1 MKDDDE
7 LLITKSI
14 EVGQG
19 YIKVC
24 IQQDFAL
31 YENLET
37 IKDYDESLITKAE
50 EDGQEYLRV
59 FIEFSFALCE
69 SLETMKTLKL

>member
-37 IKDYDESLITKAE
+37 
-50 EDGQEYLRV
+50 
-59 FIEFSFALCE
+59 
-69 SLETMKTLKL
+69 MKTLRL

>member
-1 MKDDDE
+1 MKDYDE
-7 LLITKSI
+7 SMITKAI

-37 IKDYDESLITKAE
+37 
-50 EDGQEYLRV
+50 
-59 FIEFSFALCE
+59 
-69 SLETMKTLKL
+69 MKTLRL

>member
-1 MKDDDE
+1 MKDNDE
-7 LLITKSI
+7 SLITKAE

-37 IKDYDESLITKAE
+37 
-50 EDGQEYLRV
+50 
-59 FIEFSFALCE
+59 
-69 SLETMKTLKL
+69 MKTLRL

>member
-1 MKDDDE
+1 MKDYDESMITKAIEVGQGYIKVCIQQDFALYENLETMRDDDE
-7 LLITKSI
+7 SLITKSI

-37 IKDYDESLITKAE
+37 
-50 EDGQEYLRV
+50 V
-59 FIEFSFALCE
+59 
-69 SLETMKTLKL
+69 KTLRL